1 MKRNL
6 ILLFVLFSLITIT
19 SKGANDTTRVL
30 FIGNSYTAVNNLPQ
44 LFTDVSVSAG
54 KNVFIDS
61 NTPGGYTLQQQSAD
75 ATTQAKIMQGAWDYV
90 ILQAQSQE
98 PSFPNDQFLSETYPF
113 AITLNNLI
121 KTYNP
126 CAKTVFYMTWGR
138 KNGDAANCA
147 FFPPLCTYQGM
158 DSLLHLR
165 YCMMADSTHAL
176 VSPVGAAWHYVRDND
191 STLEL
196 YQSDESHPSLAGSY
210 IAACSFFSIIHKSDP
225 TTITNLEGLDTIATY
240 IQNAV
245 KTVVYDSL
253 IMWNVDKYHPIAN
266 FTYNTGISGNGT
278 VYFYNQS
285 TDASN
290 FIWNFGDG
298 DTSTLANPVHQFP
311 QPGAYTVTLNV
322 NDCFLTDTIS
332 IQVTPGFE
340 GINEIETNMFKVSP
354 NPVNDKLIISSDKF
368 ITDNYQIKITNTLG
382 VSVYEGNSI
391 AKKEQLINVSNI
403 KTGTYFISI
412 ISKDKKVV
420 NLKVIKK

>member
-1 MKRNL
+1 MKRNP
-6 ILLFVLFSLITIT
+6 ILLFVLFSLITMT

-30 FIGNSYTAVNNLPQ
+30 FIGNSYTSVNNLPQ

-61 NTPGGYTLQQQSAD
+61 NTPGGTTLQQQSAD
-75 ATTQAKIMQGAWDYV
+75 ATTQAKIMQGGWDYV
-90 ILQAQSQE
+90 VLQAQSQE
-98 PSFPNDQFLSETYPF
+98 PSFPDDQFISQSYPY
-113 AITLNNLI
+113 ALVLDSLI
-121 KTYNP
+121 KAYNP
-126 CAKTVFYMTWGR
+126 CSKTVFYMTWGR
-138 KNGDAANCA
+138 KNGDATNCA

-225 TTITNLEGLDTIATY
+225 TLITNLEGLDTVATY

-245 KTVVYDSL
+245 KTIVYDSL
-253 IMWNVDKYHPIAN
+253 LMWNVGRYHPIAD

-278 VYFYNQS
+278 VYFYNN
-285 TDASN
+285 TIDARNYLWS
-290 FIWNFGDG
+290 FGDG
-298 DTSTLANPVHQFP
+298 NTSTLANPVHQFL
-311 QPGAYTVTLNV
+311 QPGIYTVKLNV

-332 IQVTPGFE
+332 KQVVPGFE
-340 GINEIETNMFKVSP
+340 GINEIEAKKFKVSP
-354 NPVNDKLIISSDKF
+354 NPVNDKLIISSDNF
-368 ITDNYQIKITNTLG
+368 INNNYLIKITNTTGILNK
-382 VSVYEGNSI
+382 EINSI
-391 AKKEQLINVSNI
+391 NKKEQVIDVSNF
-403 KTGTYFISI
+403 KTGSYFISI

-420 NLKVIKK
+420 NLKVIKN